1 MFFIAFFAVSIGDSS
16 IKFFNEKQDLKCTK
30 SFTNNIKTEVTQVS
44 WHPFKE
50 NLVAFGTKDGKVG
63 LADIM
68 AANK

>member
-1 MFFIAFFAVSIGDSS
+1 MGDSS
-16 IKFFNEKQDLKCTK
+16 IKLFTEKPDLKCTK
-30 SFTNNIKTEVTQVS
+30 VFNNNIKTEVTQVS
-44 WHPFKE
+44 WHPSKE